1 MSQNKN
7 QNEQWMLLVLLLKEI
22 AEKKGVTQ
30 GQIAEQTGLLQSN
43 ISRFFSLK
51 YKPTLDTFL
60 QISKAIKVNFFF
72 EDQESKTDLNEAMEH
87 AMEEL
92 SAISQSAQDPK
103 GFAVV
108 GELAKS
114 LSDLSKTLMYMH
126 KGRGNSEPGGN
137 SNVLTP
143 SQVSVENAVFVGSTA
158 DLMSMRAAK

>member
-1 MSQNKN
+1 MSSLNKK

-30 GQIAEQTGLLQSN
+30 GQIADQTGLLQSN

-72 EDQESKTDLNEAMEH
+72 EDQDSKTDLNQAMEK

-92 SAISQSAQDPK
+92 GRRVDKLPK
-103 GFAVV
+103 
-108 GELAKS
+108 
-114 LSDLSKTLMYMH
+114 
-126 KGRGNSEPGGN
+126 N
-137 SNVLTP
+137 
-143 SQVSVENAVFVGSTA
+143 
-158 DLMSMRAAK
+158 